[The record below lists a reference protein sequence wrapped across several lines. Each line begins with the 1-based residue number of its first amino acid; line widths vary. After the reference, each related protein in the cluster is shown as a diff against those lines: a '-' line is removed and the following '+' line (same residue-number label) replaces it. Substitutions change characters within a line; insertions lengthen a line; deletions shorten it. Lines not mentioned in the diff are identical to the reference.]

1 MGPIQ
6 TLEDLIGMIWR
17 RRVLILT
24 VTLLGTLLAA
34 VYAKS
39 RPDVYEAAAVIQVEL
54 PVVTQGGQAVVQMVN
69 PLQLLQTIEQRLTT
83 RDMMLALIDR
93 HGLQGDFEGLSVEQR
108 VAAIRSSISFQSVSS
123 AAGGGLSAI
132 LITARAATAPH
143 AARIAN
149 DLAQSVLD
157 MGAEGKK
164 ASADANFAFF
174 KQEEGRVWEQLTNLE
189 REVAAYREENRDVLP
204 ASREARQDE
213 IAALKNDLRAL
224 DQEIAGL
231 QNEEG
236 RLRAARVSRATDRRR
251 LDDIV
256 QRLEILTAQRG
267 PLEARQQVLEASLIR
282 APEVDRALSGYD
294 RQMRQLQDQYTV
306 ISQRLAEAETA
317 RRLAENQ
324 QTERFSMLERAIEP
338 EYPLGAGGKKLVVA
352 GGLGSIGLALALA
365 FLLEAM
371 HPVIRTSAQMR
382 RELNITPIVAIP
394 EVTPADFRS
403 PPATGAGRKA

>member
-17 RRVLILT
+17 RRVLILI

-39 RPDVYEAAAVIQVEL
+39 RPDIYEAAAVIQVEL
-54 PVVTQGGQAVVQMVN
+54 PAVIQGGQAVAQTIN
-69 PLQLLQTIEQRLTT
+69 PLQVMQTIEQRLTT

-93 HGLQGDFEGLSVEQR
+93 HGLQAEFDGLSLEER
-108 VAAIRSSISFQSVSS
+108 VAAIRSAIQFQSVSN
-123 AAGGGLSAI
+123 ATGGGLSAI
-132 LITARAATAPH
+132 LITARAATAAH

-157 MGAEGKK
+157 MGAQGKK

-213 IAALKNDLRAL
+213 ITALKNDLRAL

-236 RLRAARVSRATDRRR
+236 RLRAAQVSRATDRRR

-267 PLEARQQVLEASLIR
+267 PLEARQQVLEASLVR
-282 APEVDRALSGYD
+282 APEVDRALSGYE
-294 RQMRQLQDQYTV
+294 RQLRQLQDQYTV
-306 ISQRLAEAETA
+306 VSQRLAEAETA

-338 EYPLGAGGKKLVVA
+338 EYPLGSGGKKLVVA

-371 HPVIRTSAQMR
+371 HPAIRTSAQMR

-394 EVTPADFRS
+394 EVTRADFPS
-403 PPATGAGRKA
+403 LTAKGAGRNA